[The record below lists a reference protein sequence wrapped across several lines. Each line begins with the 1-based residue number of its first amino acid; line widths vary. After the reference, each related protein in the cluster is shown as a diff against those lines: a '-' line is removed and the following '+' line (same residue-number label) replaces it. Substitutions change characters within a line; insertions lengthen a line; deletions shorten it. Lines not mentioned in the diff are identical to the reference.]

1 MREGGG
7 SSSPSYRGDSD
18 VTAAQRGQV
27 NANVA
32 TFNGEAGPP
41 LLRGAAMMDG
51 AHKTNAVWRAGGGGG
66 GRFSPPRLALLIF
79 AGARG

>member
-1 MREGGG
+1 MGGG
-7 SSSPSYRGDSD
+7 VLLPEPHRGDSD
-18 VTAAQRGQV
+18 ATAAQRGQV

-51 AHKTNAVWRAGGGGG
+51 AHKTNAVWRGKGWGWG
-66 GRFSPPRLALLIF
+66 
-79 AGARG
+79 